1 MRRFS
6 VIVVLFICAT
16 IFSVMIGTA
25 AELKVDGGV
34 LQVFHMDVNIEI
46 PAIAAEVDIKPESLQ
61 KKSAG
66 QAVTVFIELPQ
77 GYDVADID
85 VGTIRLCLST
95 FPCDGGGLAP
105 DGAPG
110 AKPKVGD
117 HDGDGVS
124 DLKVTF
130 DRASVVALLGNVQ
143 PPATITLTVSGK
155 VASCIFAGSD
165 TVRLIDPT

>member
-1 MRRFS
+1 MLRTVLVVIFLLVLSAATVGAAAS
-6 VIVVLFICAT
+6 V
-16 IFSVMIGTA
+16 
-25 AELKVDGGV
+25 EVDGGV
-34 LQVFHMDVNIEI
+34 LQVFRFPVHIEI

-61 KKSAG
+61 KKSEG

-85 VGTIRLCLST
+85 VGTIRLCLGT
-95 FPCDGGGLAP
+95 FPCDAGWVAP

-130 DRASVVALLGNVQ
+130 DRASVVALLGNVE

-155 VASCIFAGSD
+155 VDSHIFAGSD
-165 TVRLIDPT
+165 TVRLIGPT

>member
-25 AELKVDGGV
+25 AELKIDGGV

-46 PAIAAEVDIKPESLQ
+46 PRISAEVDIKPESLQ

-85 VGTIRLCLST
+85 VATIRLCLGT
-95 FPCDGGGLAP
+95 APCDGGVAP

-110 AKPKVGD
+110 AKPKMGD

-130 DRASVVALLGNVQ
+130 DRASVVALVGNVQ
-143 PPATITLTVSGK
+143 PPATITFTVSGK